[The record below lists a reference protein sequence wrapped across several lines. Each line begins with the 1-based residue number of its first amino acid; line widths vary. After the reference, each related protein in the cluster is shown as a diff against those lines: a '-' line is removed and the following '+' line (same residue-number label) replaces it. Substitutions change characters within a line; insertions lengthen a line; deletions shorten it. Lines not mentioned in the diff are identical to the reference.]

1 MSQELTIALIS
12 SGSSMIV
19 AGISILLNNR
29 VLGYKV
35 DELRKDVE
43 KHNQLIERVAVLER
57 DNKTAFNRIDENR
70 DDIKEVRNLVSAK

>member
-70 DDIKEVRNLVSAK
+70 DDIKEVRNLVTVK